1 MVVDSLKV
9 LASIEQGHRLRGDA
23 ERLEFPLNPEFDG
36 KLILGSGRRKEAAR
50 NQLARQPGY

>member
-36 KLILGSGRRKEAAR
+36 KLILGNDRRKEAAR
-50 NQLARQPGY
+50 NQLAR